1 VAGALDL
8 QVGGEHCLYEA
19 MLPLNVVYLIRPNI
33 QIYSEDFVFS
43 ALPPTGNHRCAAAAR
58 LFWSDQKKR
67 STFQASSLKLAIKP
81 AK

>member
-1 VAGALDL
+1 LNHYVAGALDL

-58 LFWSDQKKR
+58 LFLVRPEKAVDFPS
-67 STFQASSLKLAIKP
+67 FFP
-81 AK
+81 